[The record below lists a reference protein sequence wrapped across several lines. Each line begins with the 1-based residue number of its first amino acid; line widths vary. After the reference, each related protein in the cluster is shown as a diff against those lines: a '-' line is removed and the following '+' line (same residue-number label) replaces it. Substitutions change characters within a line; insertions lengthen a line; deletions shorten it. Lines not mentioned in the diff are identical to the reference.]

1 MFRQLAVSLI
11 GVDMGHTTSK
21 VAVRF
26 ANILRNL
33 IPSSDVGVMEMTAS
47 AMGKLALASSTTTA
61 DYVEYEAKRAFEW
74 LSGDRHEGRRH
85 AAVSSLYLP
94 RSHMHTWCGIRKSI
108 RHVKKLSDMVLVW
121 LSVWNEVQMICKWS
135 S

>member
-1 MFRQLAVSLI
+1 
-11 GVDMGHTTSK
+11 MGHTTSK

-33 IPSSDVGVMEMTAS
+33 IPSSDVGIMEMTAS

-85 AAVSSLYLP
+85 AAVSYASY
-94 RSHMHTWCGIRKSI
+94 RKNKIRLESI
-108 RHVKKLSDMVLVW
+108 HNIVRLS
-121 LSVWNEVQMICKWS
+121 
-135 S
+135 